1 MKISFA
7 DIGATGVD
15 VFGEAATR
23 AIDCVGRDVSDFD
36 VGAETEV
43 TFGTEA
49 PYGCGAKLCIRRADD
64 DDDFVAFPLSGASTG
79 GSENCLGGGGLVKG
93 WGGGGPVEMKPGDD
107 VGTCCDC
114 ALRCVDCPANFVL
127 NGNDWYLESCLL
139 ITPPLLCVA
148 NCDLMTSFVTSRCCG
163 LM

>member
-43 TFGTEA
+43 TFGTGA

-79 GSENCLGGGGLVKG
+79 GSDRKSV
-93 WGGGGPVEMKPGDD
+93 V
-107 VGTCCDC
+107 
-114 ALRCVDCPANFVL
+114 
-127 NGNDWYLESCLL
+127 
-139 ITPPLLCVA
+139 
-148 NCDLMTSFVTSRCCG
+148 
-163 LM
+163 